1 MFSDKRVEVRAFN
14 TILSSLRVSGEETY
28 GSHSRTK
35 SKGMVYVMLELIRG
49 CVFGADYARS
59 GG

>member
-1 MFSDKRVEVRAFN
+1 MRAFN
-14 TILSSLRVSGEETY
+14 TILSPIRVGGEETY
-28 GSHSRTK
+28 CSHSRTE

-49 CVFGADYARS
+49 CVFRADYAGS

>member
-14 TILSSLRVSGEETY
+14 TILSPIRVGGRDLRLPLT
-28 GSHSRTK
+28 HRRQR
-35 SKGMVYVMLELIRG
+35 VYVMLELIRG
-49 CVFGADYARS
+49 CVFGADYAGS